1 MKKLLANFEEYVC
14 FVLFLGM
21 LALTFAN
28 VVSRYFLTSSISY
41 TEEITTSSFVLLS
54 LLGTAI
60 ATKYQAHIGL
70 TVLTERMS
78 EQKQNILTAIGNLLG
93 SVFSLILF
101 VTGIAMVNNQYQLK
115 QISIALQWPEWIYG
129 SFLPFGAF
137 CMTLR
142 FIQATWKYTKMIKFK
157 EVG

>member
-78 EQKQNILTAIGNLLG
+78 EQKQTILTAIGNLLG
-93 SVFSLILF
+93 AVFSLILF
-101 VTGIAMVNNQYQLK
+101 ITGIAMVNNQYQLK

-137 CMTLR
+137 CMTVR
-142 FIQATWKYTKMIKFK
+142 FIQATWKYTKLIKFK

>member
-1 MKKLLANFEEYVC
+1 MKKFLANFEEYIC

-28 VVSRYFLTSSISY
+28 VISRYFLTSSIAF

-78 EQKQNILTAIGNLLG
+78 ERKQNILTVIGNLLG
-93 SVFSLILF
+93 AVFSLVLF
-101 VTGIAMVNNQYQLK
+101 ITGTAMVYNQYQLK

-137 CMTLR
+137 CMTVR
-142 FIQATWKYTKMIKFK
+142 FIQATWKYTKKFK

>member
-14 FVLFLGM
+14 FALFLGM

-78 EQKQNILTAIGNLLG
+78 EQKQTILTAIGNLLG
-93 SVFSLILF
+93 AVFSLILF
-101 VTGIAMVNNQYQLK
+101 ITGIALVNNQYQLK

-137 CMTLR
+137 CMTVR
-142 FIQATWKYTKMIKFK
+142 FIQATWKYTKLIKFK